1 MRVEVGV
8 RGTEIGQII
17 GPKSKALQQK
27 YTAKVENPKI
37 PRPNLIKSAGSR
49 PARTPRREKEDE
61 MSWKTL
67 VIAAVTLGCGSSVMA
82 QDKQSELFLGIWEIN
97 LTKTV
102 NYPQQ
107 SQMIINVPAPGGGF
121 ISTRATIAK
130 ENKSSSSEIHPVAFD
145 GKPHAT
151 TGGDVREITY
161 KLIDPYTIERT
172 HNRNGRIT
180 VDTEQVSKDGKTLT
194 VTQPGG
200 VTRIY
205 DKKFSVKAD

>member
-1 MRVEVGV
+1 
-8 RGTEIGQII
+8 
-17 GPKSKALQQK
+17 
-27 YTAKVENPKI
+27 
-37 PRPNLIKSAGSR
+37 
-49 PARTPRREKEDE
+49 
-61 MSWKTL
+61 MSWK
-67 VIAAVTLGCGSSVMA
+67 SSVVLVAMLAFCASLMA
-82 QDKQSELFLGIWEIN
+82 QDTQRDPFLGIWEIN
-97 LTKTV
+97 LEKTI

-107 SQMIINVPAPGGGF
+107 SQTIINVPAPGGGF
-121 ISTRATIAK
+121 ISTRATIGK
-130 ENKSSSSEIHPVAFD
+130 ENKSSSAEIHPVAFD

-151 TGGDVREITY
+151 TGGDAREIAY

-205 DKKFSVKAD
+205 DKKFGITPVGR

>member
-1 MRVEVGV
+1 M
-8 RGTEIGQII
+8 
-17 GPKSKALQQK
+17 
-27 YTAKVENPKI
+27 
-37 PRPNLIKSAGSR
+37 SR
-49 PARTPRREKEDE
+49 
-61 MSWKTL
+61 KTF
-67 VIAAVTLGCGSSVMA
+67 VIAVVMLGCCTSVMA
-82 QDKQSELFLGIWEIN
+82 QDKQNEPFLGIWEIN

-121 ISTRATIAK
+121 ISTRATIGK

-151 TGGDVREITY
+151 TGGDAREITY
-161 KLIDPYTIERT
+161 KLTDPYTIERT

-194 VTQPGG
+194 VIQPGG
-200 VTRIY
+200 VMRIY
-205 DKKFSVKAD
+205 DKKFNVTQAER